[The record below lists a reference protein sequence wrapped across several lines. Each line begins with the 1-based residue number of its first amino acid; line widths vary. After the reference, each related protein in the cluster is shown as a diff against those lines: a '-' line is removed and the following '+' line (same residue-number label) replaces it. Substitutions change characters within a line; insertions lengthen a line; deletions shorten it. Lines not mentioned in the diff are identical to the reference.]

1 MFFIF
6 NVEPISQAGRRGFD
20 PRLPLH
26 VFNNLRT
33 SCKTICS
40 NLLLTGRIQPPTPIF
55 YPQAQGPSP
64 AILLLPQAVH
74 DISGESAIARNLA
87 AEGYVARAVD
97 YGDIKFVGIFN
108 DAARMS
114 SLKQL
119 VSERLASL
127 RSLPGVDPDR
137 IGVVG
142 YSLGG
147 FFATHLVSNPD
158 SVGLRAGVVYYGVY
172 DVPDHIKDLRVPVLV
187 FQGDEDFP
195 EFVRHAA
202 AMRLLAH
209 DWKKQ
214 FEVVF
219 YPHARH
225 GFDRLPRSA
234 YGKSIAIDSWARMI
248 AFMNE
253 PLR

>member
-1 MFFIF
+1 MPINHRKIAILFFLAA
-6 NVEPISQAGRRGFD
+6 VVCASCSPQTQRDLSQKNRKGGI
-20 PRLPLH
+20 P
-26 VFNNLRT
+26 
-33 SCKTICS
+33 
-40 NLLLTGRIQPPTPIF
+40 QPTPIF
-55 YPQAQGPSP
+55 YPQTQGPFP

-74 DISGESAIARNLA
+74 DISGENAIARNFA
-87 AEGYVARAVD
+87 AEGYVARTVD
-97 YGDIKFVGIFN
+97 YGDVKFIGIFN
-108 DAARMS
+108 NAARMS
-114 SLKQL
+114 RLKQL
-119 VSERLASL
+119 VSENLASL
-127 RSLPGVDPDR
+127 RSQPGVDPNR

-147 FFATHLVSNPD
+147 FFATHLASNPD
-158 SVGLRAGVVYYGVY
+158 AVGLRAGVVYYGIY

-187 FQGDEDFP
+187 FQGDDDFP

-202 AMRLLAH
+202 GMRLIAH

-234 YGKSIAIDSWARMI
+234 YGKSIATDSWTRMI

-253 PLR
+253 HVKGAHP

>member
-1 MFFIF
+1 M
-6 NVEPISQAGRRGFD
+6 PISHRNIAILFF
-20 PRLPLH
+20 LAA
-26 VFNNLRT
+26 VVCA
-33 SCKTICS
+33 SCSPQSQRDLSQKNKKGGIP
-40 NLLLTGRIQPPTPIF
+40 QPTPIF
-55 YPQAQGPSP
+55 YPQTQGPFP

-74 DISGESAIARNLA
+74 EISGENAIARNLA

-97 YGDIKFVGIFN
+97 YGDRKFLGIFN
-108 DAARMS
+108 DAARMNS
-114 SLKQL
+114 FKQL
-119 VSERLASL
+119 VSESLASL
-127 RSLPGVDPDR
+127 RSQPGVDPNR
-137 IGVVG
+137 IGVIG

-147 FFATHLVSNPD
+147 FFVTYLASKPD
-158 SVGLRAGVVYYGVY
+158 DTGLKAGVIYYGTY
-172 DVPDHIKDLRVPVLV
+172 EVPDLIKNLRVPILV
-187 FQGDEDFP
+187 FQGEDDFP

-202 AMRLLAH
+202 GMRLIAH

-234 YGKSIAIDSWARMI
+234 YGKSIATDSWVRMI

-253 PLR
+253 HVKGTHP